1 MINLF
6 ENVINEDVIDN
17 MNEQT
22 LKMILAMFGDDDE
35 QIPMPCLQCYFR

>member
-22 LKMILAMFGDDDE
+22 LKMILAMFWDDDE
-35 QIPMPCLQCYFR
+35 

>member
-22 LKMILAMFGDDDE
+22 LKMILAMFGDEDE
-35 QIPMPCLQCYFR
+35 